1 MPWLRISGA
10 IPLLPLYAIMEWKG
24 QTLILLHY
32 LKLFLE
38 TLGDSTKSLRMA
50 GIWVEN

>member
-1 MPWLRISGA
+1 MSGA
-10 IPLLPLYAIMEWKG
+10 TPLLPLYAIMEWKG

-32 LKLFLE
+32 SKLLLE
-38 TLGDSTKSLRMA
+38 TLGDITKSLRML